1 MNRLETSRRPWAEFS
16 PMANPRLFGAVEG
29 PQRDCH
35 VGSLGTAM
43 AVTDLGFLAEIAR
56 LSIVARGQAHLR
68 LTVAMT
74 GRL

>member
-1 MNRLETSRRPWAEFS
+1 
-16 PMANPRLFGAVEG
+16 MANPRLFGAVEG

-43 AVTDLGFLAEIAR
+43 AVTDLGFVTEIAR
-56 LSIVARGQAHLR
+56 LSIEAHLR